1 MVAIIISAVVSILV
15 AGISFAGVVYQTN
28 KTYSKQRDEIT
39 NSIQQSNAVFKQEFQ
54 DYKEFLHQIN
64 KDLKSDIITLS
75 NRVDQHNN
83 FGIQIPVIE
92 EKIKRLDARME
103 KVEGRLN
110 KLEEL

>member
-1 MVAIIISAVVSILV
+1 MTILISAATSIMVAIITLV
-15 AGISFAGVVYQTN
+15 GVVYQSN
-28 KTYSKQRDEIT
+28 KAFNKQQAQFE
-39 NSIQQSNAVFKQEFQ
+39 QSNTVFKQEFK

-103 KVEGRLN
+103 KVESRVN

>member
-1 MVAIIISAVVSILV
+1 MTILISAVTSIVVAIITLV
-15 AGISFAGVVYQTN
+15 GVVYQSN
-28 KTYSKQRDEIT
+28 KTFNKQQAQFE
-39 NSIQQSNAVFKQEFQ
+39 QSNNVFKQEFK

-64 KDLKSDIITLS
+64 KDLKSDITTLS

-103 KVEGRLN
+103 KVESRIN